1 MAVVCRTVVVSVGP
15 TEPLGKRPQKIGSN
29 FSGGR
34 RCPEIAKGS
43 RNGAC
48 YFWEDF
54 WAFFWD
60 VFWAVIWSPR
70 ADLGREDLWGGAVG
84 RLGRWRTLSSSL
96 GPALCFRPY
105 LQGASPIWR

>member
-15 TEPLGKRPQKIGSN
+15 TEPPGKRPQKIGSN

-70 ADLGREDLWGGAVG
+70 ADLGREDLWGV
-84 RLGRWRTLSSSL
+84 L
-96 GPALCFRPY
+96 
-105 LQGASPIWR
+105 